1 MVPFALD
8 SDIPAHWHTPWRLLP
23 GLELAATGVDRLP
36 LCIAV
41 DTPAHRV
48 FDPDNGLDAGNDLP
62 E

>member
-41 DTPAHRV
+41 DTPA
-48 FDPDNGLDAGNDLP
+48 
-62 E
+62 